1 MNLNTNPSDTTLSE
15 HSRAA
20 WALKGWAEDLK
31 CLDGMDKSDFR
42 SLFFRDAT
50 KDYFE
55 TKWDLFCSDKL
66 RFIWG
71 VIHNIDLLERI
82 MYYISWNKG
91 VVE

>member
-1 MNLNTNPSDTTLSE
+1 MNLNTNPSDTTLTKYS
-15 HSRAA
+15 SVA
-20 WALKGWAEDLK
+20 WALKAWAEDLK
-31 CLDGMDKSDFR
+31 CLEGMEKGDFK

-71 VIHNIDLLERI
+71 ISHNVDLLERI
-82 MYYISWNKG
+82 MYYISWDKG
-91 VVE
+91 MLE